1 MPLKNWVLG
10 ALAVTLVSCG
20 GAPQPDTDSEAS
32 APATNDQSEAAA
44 IEAAQAEWKARQQ
57 EINQVLSSVDRA
69 GFIGDSPTQGS
80 ANAEVV
86 VVKFS
91 DFECPF
97 CAVAAGQMKDFLDE
111 RGDEVLYVYKHF
123 PLTSIHDEAVPAA
136 KAAWAAGQQGQFWL
150 YHDGLFANQDRL
162 GEPLYEE
169 LAQAIQLDVEQ
180 FNRDRNSDAAQTA
193 VDADMQLAQQLKLRG
208 TPSFL
213 MGGLLIP
220 SGIAPQDFGQ
230 LLDNLKAQLP
240 DDQ

>member
-32 APATNDQSEAAA
+32 APGTNAQSEAAA